1 MLGEPVGQVCANHDP
16 DGRADQQGNPKD
28 KGDA

>member
-1 MLGEPVGQVCANHDP
+1 MLGDPVGQVGANQDP
-16 DGRADQQGNPKD
+16 DGRADQQRNPKD